1 MYYGPVYF
9 EPLLIKLQ
17 VAFLTLYYS
26 LNSDLHPISPNN
38 NTVRSNRQD
47 MRMNEMITKKWNIV
61 MLEQIPWS
69 STIKNVEE
77 QCGED
82 TCWCWGLRG

>member
-47 MRMNEMITKKWNIV
+47 MRMNEMITKK
-61 MLEQIPWS
+61 
-69 STIKNVEE
+69 
-77 QCGED
+77 
-82 TCWCWGLRG
+82 